1 MLRKIKIEK
10 YVIPKKNI
18 RAKNNYFS
26 ATHTNGKNS
35 ENGFMLKSIL
45 TNFILE
51 IFLKKNAEISQ

>member
-18 RAKNNYFS
+18 RAKNNYYS

-35 ENGFMLKSIL
+35 EKWIYAKI
-45 TNFILE
+45 NFNK
-51 IFLKKNAEISQ
+51 FYS